1 MYDPATAL
9 PDIYLRE
16 EGNLDPHKNPD
27 TSFTIVLFVIAQNW
41 QQPGSDHNGWM
52 VRQTVEH
59 SHHGT
64 PSSNN
69 QGTVDTCNNL
79 DKSPRHHVE
88 GKISTI
94 PYHMLSR
101 TWYLWNDMIRQMESR
116 LLVAGGGAAKVG
128 RGEVFA
134 VRAILRP
141 ELYTRTSFRVLR
153 SYHSCARCRQCGKLE
168 KQIMNKTW
176 QTTVSVKTNEPI
188 Y

>member
-116 LLVAGGGAAKVG
+116 LLVAGGGRLKWA
-128 RGEVFA
+128 GERSSQWERFCVLSCTHERLSGFWDRTTA
-134 VRAILRP
+134 VRGAASVGSWRNKLWIKRD
-141 ELYTRTSFRVLR
+141 
-153 SYHSCARCRQCGKLE
+153 RQ
-168 KQIMNKTW
+168 Q
-176 QTTVSVKTNEPI
+176 SA
-188 Y
+188 